1 MAGRFSY
8 ADYGL
13 AFAIRPANGEDSR
26 LNGAKEVKMSDKA
39 RSKAA
44 PVAHLPKNIRNVVL
58 VGPTGSGKTSL
69 VESLIYAAG
78 ASSRIGKVEDGTTIT
93 DVDPV
98 AIKQHRSVGLAVA
111 AIPWQGLV
119 INLIDTP
126 GYADFIADLRAGLRA
141 ADAALFVIGAVDGVD
156 AATQQLWDECES
168 VGMPRAIVVTKLDKD
183 RADFDETVAVCRRV
197 FTGGG
202 GGVLPLHL
210 PIHANNG
217 SPIGFIDLLTTTI
230 HEWTTGIRA
239 ERECDSEHGDLIEQA
254 RGDLIEAI
262 ITESEDEN
270 LMDRFV
276 ADEPIDVE
284 TLNRDFERAVARGHF
299 HPVIGHALTPATLGT
314 ELLLN
319 LITSGFP
326 SPAEHPL
333 PVVTSVAGEPKPPL
347 SADPG
352 GPLCAEVIKTAT
364 DPYIGKLSIVR
375 VFSGTLTAN
384 QAVHVSGHFESSSGH
399 QSHDVDERIG
409 VLSAP
414 LGAEQRPVSEAI
426 AGSIVSVSKL
436 SRAET
441 GDTLSSLAQPL
452 IMESWLMPEPLFPIA
467 IRGHTTADEDKL
479 GPALARVLAED
490 PTLRIDQ
497 NAATGQ
503 IVVWCLGEAH
513 ANLVAEHLATRYGVN
528 VDTEE
533 MRIQLRET
541 FATAAQ
547 GTGRHVRQSG
557 GHGQYAVC
565 EIVVEPMPVGT
576 GFEFVD
582 KVVGGAVPRAFIG
595 SVEKGVRAQLLKGV
609 AIGYPVVD
617 IRVTLV
623 DGKSHSVDSSDMA
636 FQAAG
641 ALALKDA
648 AAKSTINLLEPLIEL
663 AVLMPDEHTGAV
675 ISDLS
680 TRRGHVT
687 GTESMAGGRSVVR
700 AIVPEA
706 EITRYA
712 IDIRSLTHGTG
723 SYTRQSAGFA
733 PMPSAAAKK
742 ILGG

>member
-1 MAGRFSY
+1 MSEKR
-8 ADYGL
+8 
-13 AFAIRPANGEDSR
+13 
-26 LNGAKEVKMSDKA
+26 GA
-39 RSKAA
+39 KAA
-44 PVAHLPKNIRNVVL
+44 PLATQPEQIRNVVL

-69 VESLIYAAG
+69 MESLLFAAG
-78 ASSRIGKVEDGTTIT
+78 ATTRMGKVEDGSTIG

-98 AIKQHRSVGLAVA
+98 AIKQRRSVGLSVA
-111 AIPWQGLV
+111 SIAWQGLV

-126 GYADFIADLRAGLRA
+126 GYADFVADLRAGLRA

-168 VGMPRAIVVTKLDKD
+168 VGLPRAIVVTKLDKD
-183 RADFDETVAVCRRV
+183 RADFEETVAVCRRV
-197 FTGGG
+197 FTGG

-217 SPIGFIDLLTTTI
+217 TPIGFIDLLTTQI
-230 HEWTTGIRA
+230 HEWTTGKRA
-239 ERECDSEHGDLIEQA
+239 ERECDPEHEDLIEQA
-254 RGDLIEAI
+254 RGELIEGI

-270 LMDRFV
+270 LMDSFV
-276 ADEPIDVE
+276 AGHSIDVE
-284 TLNRDFERAVARGHF
+284 TLTKDFEGAVARGHF
-299 HPVIGHALTPATLGT
+299 HPVLGHSLTPATLGT
-314 ELLLN
+314 GLVLD
-319 LITSGFP
+319 LIVRGFP
-326 SPAEHPL
+326 SPTEHPL
-333 PVVTSVAGEPKPPL
+333 PVATSVSGEPLQPL
-347 SADPG
+347 SADPA
-352 GPLCAEVIKTAT
+352 GPICAEVIKTTT

-375 VFSGTLTAN
+375 VFSGTLAAD
-384 QAVHVSGHFESSSGH
+384 QAVHVSGHFESSSSH
-399 QSHDVDERIG
+399 QDHDVDERIG
-409 VLSAP
+409 VLTAP
-414 LGAEQRPVSEAI
+414 LGAEQRPVERAI

-436 SRAET
+436 TRAET
-441 GDTLSSLAQPL
+441 GDTLSSPAQPL
-452 IMESWLMPEPLFPIA
+452 IMESWLIPEPLLPIA
-467 IRGHTTADEDKL
+467 IRAHSTADEDKL

-497 NAATGQ
+497 NDATGQ
-503 IVVWCLGEAH
+503 MVVWCLGEAH
-513 ANLVAEHLATRYGVN
+513 ADLVAEHLKVRYGVN

-533 MRIQLRET
+533 VRISLRET
-541 FATAAQ
+541 FAAPAR
-547 GTGRHVRQSG
+547 GTGRHIKQSG
-557 GHGQYAVC
+557 GHGQYAIC
-565 EIVVEPMPVGT
+565 EISVEPLPVGT

-636 FQAAG
+636 FQTAG

-648 AAKSTINLLEPLIEL
+648 ASKAAINLLEPLMEVL
-663 AVLMPDEHTGAV
+663 VLMPDEHVGAV
-675 ISDLS
+675 MSDLS

-687 GTESMAGGRSVVR
+687 GTESIAGGRSAVR

-706 EITRYA
+706 ELTRYA

-723 SYTRQSAGFA
+723 NYTRKSAGFA
-733 PMPSAAAKK
+733 PMPSAGAKK